1 MPRKQLGKKDQLI
14 INLAAQKIGRRMKQ
28 LRAHLGLSQ
37 VQISKNLSISVRQWS
52 GCECGDYLLN
62 IDFLILLNTYYQV
75 SIDWLLTGKG
85 NMFMDDNTSDTEQ
98 KITSQEL
105 AEELRVLLGRL
116 ED

>member
-1 MPRKQLGKKDQLI
+1 MPRKQIGKKDQLI
-14 INLAAQKIGRRMKQ
+14 INIAAPKIGRRMKQ
-28 LRAHLGLSQ
+28 LRASLGLSQ
-37 VQISKNLSISVRQWS
+37 VQIAKNLSISVRQWS

-62 IDFLILLNTYYQV
+62 IDFLILLNAYYQV

-85 NMFMDDNTSDTEQ
+85 NMFMDSASDAGQ

-105 AEELRVLLGRL
+105 AEELKVLLGRL

>member
-1 MPRKQLGKKDQLI
+1 MPRKQLGKKEQLL
-14 INLAAQKIGRRMKQ
+14 INIAAQKIGRRMKQ
-28 LRAHLGLSQ
+28 MRAQLGLSQ

-85 NMFMDDNTSDTEQ
+85 NMFMDDTSNENH
-98 KITSQEL
+98 KLTSQEL
-105 AEELRVLLGRL
+105 AEELRVLLRRL
-116 ED
+116 EE

>member
-1 MPRKQLGKKDQLI
+1 MPRKQFSKKDQYTI
-14 INLAAQKIGRRMKQ
+14 HIVAQKMGKRMKQ
-28 LRAHLGLSQ
+28 LRSHLGLSQ
-37 VQISKNLSISVRQWS
+37 VEISKNLSISVRQWS

-85 NMFMDDNTSDTEQ
+85 TMFIDDIYEPEQ

-105 AEELRVLLGRL
+105 AEELKNLLERL

>member
-37 VQISKNLSISVRQWS
+37 VQIAKNLSISVRQWS

-85 NMFMDDNTSDTEQ
+85 NMFMDDTKETEQ
-98 KITSQEL
+98 KITSHEL
-105 AEELRVLLGRL
+105 AEELKVLLERL